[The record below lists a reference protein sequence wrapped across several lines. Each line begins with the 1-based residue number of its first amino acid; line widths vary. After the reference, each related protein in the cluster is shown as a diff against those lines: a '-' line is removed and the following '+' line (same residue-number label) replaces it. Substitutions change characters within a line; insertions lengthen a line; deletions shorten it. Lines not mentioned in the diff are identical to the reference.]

1 MYGTTLC
8 LPGEY
13 FTPTTT
19 KSLPDPSNYIT
30 QLKDHM
36 QRMHLSPPKQ
46 PTNNDGNIPKG
57 LATAT
62 HVFIRQDT
70 VRKPLQPPYDGP
82 FFAVK
87 RTDKHYM
94 VDINGRKDSFHRP
107 AQASTP

>member
-1 MYGTTLC
+1 
-8 LPGEY
+8 
-13 FTPTTT
+13 
-19 KSLPDPSNYIT
+19 
-30 QLKDHM
+30 M

-62 HVFIRQDT
+62 HVFIRKDT